1 MTFVMLQ
8 VITFFTFAYQHN
20 YMNNIL
26 VPTDFSPTAKNA
38 ALYALNLARQLNAH
52 KIILYNAYQQPVAT
66 DASMTPIELIDF
78 DELKQISETNI
89 EQFKTTM
96 QASCPPGITLE
107 TISEF
112 NTLTAG
118 IADVC
123 TSNNISLV
131 VMGVTGGGKLEET
144 LMGSNAVNVAKHST
158 VPVIVVPP
166 GTGFSDIK
174 NVVLACDFKKVVET
188 MPVDPIK
195 NLLDETKAKLYVLN
209 IDHENKSFSPDTPF
223 ESLMLDTL
231 FYGYDPEYH
240 FVDSTDFVEA
250 INQFAE
256 DKNIDLIITIPKKHG
271 FFEGLFKRS
280 HTKQLAFHSHVPMM
294 VIHD

>member
-1 MTFVMLQ
+1 
-8 VITFFTFAYQHN
+8 
-20 YMNNIL
+20 MNNIL

-38 ALYALNLARQLNAH
+38 ALYALHLARQVNGK
-52 KIILYNAYQQPVAT
+52 KIILYNAYQQPVTT
-66 DASMTPIELIDF
+66 DATMTPIELIDF
-78 DELKQISETNI
+78 DELKQISEANI
-89 EQFKTTM
+89 EQFRTSL
-96 QASCPPGITLE
+96 QSSGADDIVIE
-107 TISEF
+107 TVSEF

-118 IADVC
+118 VDAVC
-123 TSNNISLV
+123 ESYNIDLI
-131 VMGVTGGGKLEET
+131 VMGVTGGGKLDET

-158 VPVIVVPP
+158 IPVIVVPP
-166 GTGFSDIK
+166 GTGFIDIQ
-174 NVVLACDFKKVVET
+174 NVVLACDFKNVVET
-188 MPVDPIK
+188 MPVGPIK
-195 NLLDETKAKLYVLN
+195 TLLDETKAKLFVLN
-209 IDHENKSFSPDTPF
+209 IDHGNKNFSADTPF

-240 FVDSTDFVEA
+240 FVDSTDFVEG
-250 INQFAE
+250 INQFAN